1 MKVSLTCWLFSLAVA
16 GWAMAETSQ
25 DYRLTRTVEV
35 QGHAGVSGVG
45 FSGGVYLPDDSRI
58 DVKWSMSDTAF
69 LGFDEKSIKL
79 EFQSFTR
86 NSLYYAFG
94 LHHRRLH
101 WDQSHSSVTTYKD
114 QFLERSDTRS
124 EGLYFVVGNEWT
136 LGNFVIGGEW
146 FGMSQP
152 LLRQTDNVYTEAATD
167 SDKKRS
173 KRRMDDRLRIPSF
186 IQPSL
191 VLGFSF

>member
-1 MKVSLTCWLFSLAVA
+1 
-16 GWAMAETSQ
+16 MAETSQ
-25 DYRLTRTVEV
+25 DYRLTRTIEV
-35 QGHAGVSGVG
+35 QGHAGVSGIGV
-45 FSGGVYLPDDSRI
+45 SGGFYLPEDSRI
-58 DVKWSMSDTAF
+58 DVKWSQGDTAF

-101 WDQSHSSVTTYKD
+101 WDQSFSSVTTYKD
-114 QFLERSDTRS
+114 EFLERSDTRS

-152 LLRQTDNVYTEAATD
+152 LLRQTDNAYTTIATD
-167 SDKKRS
+167 SDRKRS
-173 KRRMDDRLRIPSF
+173 QRRMDDRLRMPSF